1 MSGFGIGEAVIA
13 ATLVVMVDG
22 TAIQTPIDNYVE
34 CENAVKVLKK
44 QDRDAFCIPRRKEMD
59 RVRDMMWDFMD
70 VIDAIRDRDTNKC
83 GGPSGLRDD
92 EKFPEGFEGRERC
105 GQNGPNQLCPKFNGV
120 LGKDL

>member
-1 MSGFGIGEAVIA
+1 MMSGFGIGEAVIA

-22 TAIQTPIDNYVE
+22 TAIQTPIDDYVE

-70 VIDAIRDRDTNKC
+70 VIDAIRDRDTNNSKC
-83 GGPSGLRDD
+83 GGVSDLRDD
-92 EKFPEGFEGRERC
+92 ERFIQENMKC
-105 GQNGPNQLCPKFNGV
+105 GTNKLCPR
-120 LGKDL
+120 KDL